1 LHEEQKLSFDMRT
14 QPTLSSTQF
23 IEEEQFP
30 RKRQLMA
37 FIQDNTRPLLGTLH
51 AYVHRFGLASGRA
64 VQGVALEV
72 LQETVVEALAHA
84 DRFIVTGQPMAWL
97 LGIAVNVIR
106 RKKVEEAKRYQ
117 RELLFYRLTEHYP
130 ELATESDLLD
140 QLMPSRYEETA
151 QAVEANEQAET
162 LLSLVSADDQQ
173 LLRLAILED
182 YEREALAQT
191 LGITPGT
198 ARMRLHRALRRL
210 RSAWHE
216 QQTTL
221 ARGESNE

>member
-1 LHEEQKLSFDMRT
+1 MCLHEERKISFIMPLDAT
-14 QPTLSSTQF
+14 QSVPETTQTTHL
-23 IEEEQFP
+23 
-30 RKRQLMA
+30 LME
-37 FIQDNTRPLLGTLH
+37 FMQDNMQSLLGTLH
-51 AYVHRFGLASGRA
+51 AYVQRFGLASGKA

-84 DRFIVTGQPMAWL
+84 DRFIATGQPVAWL

-106 RKKVEEAKRYQ
+106 RKKVEEAKRYR

-140 QLMPSRYEETA
+140 QLTPSTHEETA
-151 QAVEANEQAET
+151 QAVEANEQAEA
-162 LLSLVSADDQQ
+162 LLSLVSAEDQQ

-182 YEREALAQT
+182 YERGALAQK
-191 LGITPGT
+191 LGVTPGT

-210 RSAWHE
+210 RSAWYE
-216 QQTTL
+216 QQTIL
-221 ARGESNE
+221 VRGESNE